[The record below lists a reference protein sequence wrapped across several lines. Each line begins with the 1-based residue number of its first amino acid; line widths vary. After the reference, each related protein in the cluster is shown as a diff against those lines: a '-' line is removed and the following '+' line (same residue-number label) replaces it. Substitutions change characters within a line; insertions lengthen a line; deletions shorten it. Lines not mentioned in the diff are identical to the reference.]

1 MEEMEGVGLDRRCAL
16 LTLQDSASGT
26 EDDGLSASEDDDDE
40 EIAEVEDD
48 EETMEKKDK
57 IKQLTSEVKAL
68 ESAIE
73 KKKASFT
80 GGNPIMMVSHTDQDR
95 TDACRN
101 VSKRL

>member
-1 MEEMEGVGLDRRCAL
+1 
-16 LTLQDSASGT
+16 
-26 EDDGLSASEDDDDE
+26 
-40 EIAEVEDD
+40 
-48 EETMEKKDK
+48 MEKKDK

-80 GGNPIMMVSHTDQDR
+80 GGNPIMMVSQTDQDSI
-95 TDACRN
+95 DACRN